1 MQIKRQPEERIYLAT
16 PYTCTEYK
24 TLRIRRRI
32 ENERFRAVTEVSCLL
47 VEKGIA
53 HFSPITQS
61 HVQKKIA
68 ADMGVLFLSDFEF
81 WRSFDLM
88 MLRGCTE
95 LYVLR
100 LSGWDTSAGLCVE
113 IKEAKKLGMDISYI
127 DYDTEDQTLTIESR
141 RE

>member
-1 MQIKRQPEERIYLAT
+1 MKKRQPEERIYLGT

-24 TLRIRRRI
+24 TLRVKKRI
-32 ENERFRAVTEVSCLL
+32 ENERFRLVTEVGCLL
-47 VEKGIA
+47 IEMGIA

-68 ADMGVLFLSDFEF
+68 ADMGILFLGDFEF

-95 LYVLR
+95 LYVFKTK
-100 LSGWDTSAGLCVE
+100 GWEDSAGLCAE
-113 IKEAKKLGMDISYI
+113 INEAQRLGLPISYVN
-127 DYDTEDQTLTIESR
+127 YNEEEQTLSFEHV
-141 RE
+141 

>member
-1 MQIKRQPEERIYLAT
+1 MAKRQSEERVYLGT
-16 PYTCTEYK
+16 PYTCTEYR
-24 TLRIRRRI
+24 TLRVRRRI
-32 ENERFRAVTEVSCLL
+32 ENERFRFVTEVSCLL
-47 VEKGIA
+47 VERGIA

-100 LSGWDTSAGLCVE
+100 LKGWDSSIGLRAE
-113 IKEAKKLGMDISYI
+113 INEAHRLGLPVSFV
-127 DYDTEDQTLTIESR
+127 DYNAEEQTLNIEGA
-141 RE
+141 